1 MRIKRSRLSHA
12 LAALAA
18 AIIALPP
25 HMPVMAGPAMEKL
38 FLLMKAKGTLT
49 QEEYDMLVAASR
61 EEDKERDKAVAAV
74 VAAAPAPAAAPNAPA
89 APVPAAPGAGQTA
102 NTTALEKRLAQTES
116 KVGHLENA
124 LSQTH
129 DQTDPASLAKRLAQT
144 ENKVGNLEN
153 VITNTRGQVEELS
166 KITDNT
172 SPSTMSKGDLDSL
185 LADKWYERLKLKGYL
200 QVRNES
206 IFHDTGGLFVEND
219 PFANHTSSTGIRRGR
234 VTYSGDL
241 TSHLYVYAQ
250 MDMFGTVSATNGTN
264 YVVQARDYY
273 ADVSLDPAREHRVR
287 MGLSKIPFGFATMQ
301 SSQNRLALERPE
313 AIDTAVENQRDFGA
327 YYMWAPYK
335 IRERFKDLV
344 KMGLRGSG
352 DYGVFAFGA
361 YAGNGINRPDNNGE
375 VHWLSRVTYPFEFD
389 NGQFLELSLQGYWGR
404 FLPTTAAIAG
414 VGTPTISNS
423 HGITDSRV
431 AVSGI
436 LYPQPFGIETEWNW
450 GQGPQLSRD
459 MRTITSASLSGGY
472 VQTCYRH
479 VFANQKELIPFM
491 RWQTYDGGRKFAN
504 NAPVDKVNEIG
515 LGFRF
520 IPYPELELTAMF
532 MHGTRTNTNVA
543 PYGNVSYDYLGIQAQ
558 VNF

>member
-1 MRIKRSRLSHA
+1 MRLEHSRITRV

-18 AIIALPP
+18 VVIALPP
-25 HMPVMAGPAMEKL
+25 SLPVTAGPAMEKL
-38 FLLMKAKGTLT
+38 FFIMKAKGTIS

-61 EEDKERDKAVAAV
+61 EEDKEREKAVAAV
-74 VAAAPAPAAAPNAPA
+74 PAPA
-89 APVPAAPGAGQTA
+89 APVAPALGTVPAPAASTV
-102 NTTALEKRLAQTES
+102 ALEKRLAQTES

-124 LSQTH
+124 LKPADGVTPLERRLSQTE
-129 DQTDPASLAKRLAQT
+129 S
-144 ENKVGNLEN
+144 KVGNLESA
-153 VITNTRGQVEELS
+153 ISSTRGQVEELT
-166 KITDNT
+166 KVTDNT
-172 SPSTMSKGDLDSL
+172 SPSTMSKGELDSL

-200 QVRNES
+200 QVRGES
-206 IFHDTGGLFVEND
+206 ILHDTNGLFVEND
-219 PFANHTSSTGIRRGR
+219 PFANHTSSLGIRRGR
-234 VTYSGDL
+234 VAYSGDV
-241 TSHLYVYAQ
+241 TSHLYLYAQ
-250 MDMFGTVSATNGTN
+250 MDFFGTVSATNGTN

-273 ADVSLDPAREHRVR
+273 ADISLDPAREHRFR

-327 YYMWAPYK
+327 YYMWAPYA

-352 DYGVFAFGA
+352 DYGVVALGT

-375 VHWLSRVTYPFEFD
+375 MHYLARLTYPFEFS
-389 NGQFLELSLQGYWGR
+389 NGQFLELGVQGYWGR

-414 VGTPTISNS
+414 VGTPTVANS
-423 HGITDSRV
+423 HGVVDSRV

-450 GQGPQLSRD
+450 GRGPVLSKD
-459 MRTITSASLSGGY
+459 MRTIAAGNLSGGY
-472 VQTCYRH
+472 IQPAYRH
-479 VFANQKELIPFM
+479 VFANQKELIPFV
-491 RWQTYDGGRKFAN
+491 RWQTYNGGRKFAN

-515 LGFRF
+515 FGFRY
-520 IPYPELELTAMF
+520 IPYPELELTAMY
-532 MHGTRTNTNVA
+532 MHGNRTNTNVA
-543 PYGNVSYDYLGIQAQ
+543 PYSNTSYDYLGIQAQ